1 MKAMRDCMDMKPEP
15 LLVSCVISYI
25 SVELVYI
32 FYLEKS
38 SRASHDTRVS
48 HDTSVSHDARLS
60 HDGDKESGD
69 HEVKKKKK
77 KKRKEKVC

>member
-1 MKAMRDCMDMKPEP
+1 MKAMRDSMDMKPEP
-15 LLVSCVISYI
+15 CVISYI

-32 FYLEKS
+32 FYSEKS

-48 HDTSVSHDARLS
+48 HDARVS